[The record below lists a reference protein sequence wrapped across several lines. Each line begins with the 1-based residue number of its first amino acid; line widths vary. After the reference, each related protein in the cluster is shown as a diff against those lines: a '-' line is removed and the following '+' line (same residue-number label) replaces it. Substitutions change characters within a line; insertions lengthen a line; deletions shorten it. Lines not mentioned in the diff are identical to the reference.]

1 MSTFQNKSNELNSY
15 LLHLEA
21 HEKTKRKWKSRIFMG
36 LGALVFLVAISTL
49 SLFSLQ
55 PTGETANEE
64 ITSPEDIFVELPVME
79 DSLDEGLFSLSAEP
93 EEIAF
98 ETATSGKADLSELDL
113 GLFVEGSKTA
123 SAQLNLVILGFDDS
137 FTYELDLGNGSREI
151 VSEPVYPI
159 SYQKKGTYKLSLI
172 VSNQEAEKRTFK
184 RSIQIVSEEG
194 ASAELKKDREAKP
207 IDEVASSSSIT
218 AIPSIETSIG
228 EQELLKTPSPISIPT
243 PTEARETEVLSDSES
258 QKNRQIEE
266 SSTQSAPS
274 LNTAK
279 SGNTQFN
286 FRVKE
291 KLPEFKGGKKQ
302 LKRYL
307 SKNISYPD
315 DAIQNQI
322 EGNVIVR
329 FAVEPDGSISN
340 PTIVK
345 SLGYGCDE
353 EAIRLVTNM
362 PYWEPGIQGDRAVRA
377 YSLVS
382 IRFNMW

>member
-1 MSTFQNKSNELNSY
+1 MSTFQNKSDELNSY

-36 LGALVFLVAISTL
+36 LGALFFLVAISAL
-49 SLFSLQ
+49 SFFSLQ
-55 PTGETANEE
+55 LTGKTANGE
-64 ITSPEDIFVELPVME
+64 IASPEDIFVELPVME

-93 EEIAF
+93 EEIAI
-98 ETATSGKADLSELDL
+98 ETASSGEAVLSELDL

-123 SAQLNLVILGFDDS
+123 GAQLNLVILGFDDS
-137 FTYELDLGNGSREI
+137 FTYELDLGTGSREI
-151 VSEPVYPI
+151 VSEPVFPI
-159 SYQKKGTYKLSLI
+159 SYRKKGTYKLSLI

-184 RSIQIVSEEG
+184 RSIRIASEEA
-194 ASAELKKDREAKP
+194 ASAGLKKDRETTLK
-207 IDEVASSSSIT
+207 DEVASSPSIT
-218 AIPSIETSIG
+218 AIPSTETSIG
-228 EQELLKTPSPISIPT
+228 EQELLKTLSPISIPT
-243 PTEARETEVLSDSES
+243 PTEARESEVLSDSES
-258 QKNRQIEE
+258 QNTRRIEE
-266 SSTQSAPS
+266 SSTQATPISTP
-274 LNTAK
+274 AK

-315 DAIQNQI
+315 EAIQNQI

-362 PYWEPGIQGDRAVRA
+362 PYWEPGMQGDRAVRA

-382 IRFNMW
+382 IMFNMW